1 MSIKILIL
9 NPGSTS
15 SKIAV
20 YEDTAQKWESSIIHD
35 ESELGRYSSVY
46 EQFEMRKSCV
56 LQELEARGESTA
68 DINVIMSRGGLLPPV
83 RSGAY
88 EVNQEMVDALRWHAR
103 IEHPSNLGA
112 GIALSLAHD
121 WGIKAY
127 IYDPVTVDEMTD
139 IARITGLPG
148 IERMSVGHILNM
160 RAQAIRY
167 AESVGKSY
175 AELNIIVAHLG
186 GGITLSLHERGRIS
200 DMISDEEGPF
210 SPERAGGLPNLQLID
225 LIIDNGCTKKDAMR
239 LLRRNSGLKAHCGTT
254 DAREIEKRISEG
266 DKKAELV
273 YSAMAYETAKNI
285 AKLAVPVCGKVDAII
300 LTGGIARSEMLTDQI
315 KKYISFIAPVTI
327 FEGEHE
333 MEALARG
340 AYRVYTGQEEAKIF
354 TGRVKDE

>member
-1 MSIKILIL
+1 MSINILVL

-20 YEDTAQKWESSIIHD
+20 YENTTQKWESGITHD
-35 ESELGRYSSVY
+35 DNELSKYSSVY
-46 EQFEMRKSCV
+46 EQFDMRKNRV
-56 LQELEARGESTA
+56 LSELEARNENTSE
-68 DINVIMSRGGLLPPV
+68 INIIMSRGGLLPPV

-88 EVNQEMVDALRWHAR
+88 EVNPEMVDALRYHAK

-148 IERMSVGHILNM
+148 IERRSVGHILNM

-186 GGITLSLHERGRIS
+186 GGITLSLHEQGRIS
-200 DMISDEEGPF
+200 DMISDDEGPF
-210 SPERAGGLPNLQLID
+210 SPERAGGLPNFQLID
-225 LIIDNGCTKKDAMR
+225 LITDNSCTKKDAMR
-239 LLRRNSGLKAHCGTT
+239 LLQRSSGLKAHCGTT
-254 DAREIEKRISEG
+254 DAREIERRILDG
-266 DKKAELV
+266 DKKTELV

-285 AKLAVPVCGKVDAII
+285 AKLAVPVCGRVDSVI
-300 LTGGIARSEMLTDQI
+300 LTGGIARSEILTDQI

-333 MEALARG
+333 MEALAQG
-340 AYRVYTGQEEAKIF
+340 AYRVYTGQEQARTFISPF
-354 TGRVKDE
+354 KDE